1 MGAGDSF
8 VVHGDTFYRQS
19 QGASVHSAPILEH
32 LRTIGAPVLN
42 TLFTARA
49 GEVRLGQRARPVG
62 PDGALPDGA
71 RIAVLGVAEDFGV
84 RANLGRPGARR
95 AWRAFLPRFLAMQS
109 NRFLDGAEI
118 AIAGTVEVRDLRKAT
133 RGLDATIGG
142 PRARADALERLRQA
156 TAELDARVT
165 AVVEHLRRAGC
176 VPIVVG
182 GGHNNA
188 YGILAGCARAA
199 GRPLGCVN
207 VDLHADLRPREGRH
221 SGNAFS
227 YARHDGHLAR
237 YAVLGMS
244 EASATQAICEA
255 IDSDAATL
263 AVTFESMLRGA
274 CTSAS
279 MAAAGAAHVAG
290 MPCTLELD
298 VDAVAQAPASA
309 AAASGFS
316 AAEFRAI
323 AMQVASAVDL
333 HAVHVAEAAPG
344 RGPWPDEMLGK
355 FVAEVV
361 RDMATAV
368 AARPAAGITR

>member
-1 MGAGDSF
+1 M
-8 VVHGDTFYRQS
+8 
-19 QGASVHSAPILEH
+19 EH
-32 LRTIGAPVLN
+32 LRTIGTPVLN
-42 TLFTARA
+42 TLFAVRE
-49 GEVRLGQRARPVG
+49 GEVRLGQRVRLPA
-62 PDGALPDGA
+62 PDGTFPEGV
-71 RIAVLGVAEDFGV
+71 RVAVLGVPEDFGV

-109 NRFLDGAEI
+109 NRFLDGAEV
-118 AIAGTVEVRDLRKAT
+118 AIAGTVDVRDLRKAT

-142 PRARADALERLRQA
+142 PRARAEALARLRAA
-156 TAELDARVT
+156 TAELDARVAAT
-165 AVVEHLRRAGC
+165 IGAIRRSGA

-188 YGILAGCARAA
+188 YGILSGCAQAA
-199 GRPLGCVN
+199 GRPMACVN

-227 YARHDGHLAR
+227 YARHDGHLSR

-244 EASATQAICEA
+244 EASATGAIVDA
-255 IDSDAATL
+255 IESDSGTL

-274 CTSAS
+274 CTPSS

-344 RGPWPDEMLGK
+344 RGPWPDEMVGK
-355 FVAEVV
+355 FLAELV
-361 RDMATAV
+361 RDMAAVV
-368 AARPAAGITR
+368 AARGAGAGTLTR

>member
-1 MGAGDSF
+1 
-8 VVHGDTFYRQS
+8 
-19 QGASVHSAPILEH
+19 
-32 LRTIGAPVLN
+32 
-42 TLFTARA
+42 
-49 GEVRLGQRARPVG
+49 
-62 PDGALPDGA
+62 
-71 RIAVLGVAEDFGV
+71 
-84 RANLGRPGARR
+84 
-95 AWRAFLPRFLAMQS
+95 MQS
-109 NRFLDGAEI
+109 NRFLDGAEV
-118 AIAGTVEVRDLRKAT
+118 AIAGTVDVRDLRKAT

-142 PRARADALERLRQA
+142 PRARAEALARLRAA
-156 TAELDARVT
+156 TAELDARVAAT
-165 AVVEHLRRAGC
+165 IEAIRRSGA

-188 YGILAGCARAA
+188 YGILSGCAQAA
-199 GRPLGCVN
+199 GRPMACVN

-227 YARHDGHLAR
+227 YARHDGHLSR
-237 YAVLGMS
+237 YAILGMS
-244 EASATQAICEA
+244 EASATGAIVDA
-255 IDSDAATL
+255 IESDSGTL

-274 CTSAS
+274 CTPSS

-344 RGPWPDEMLGK
+344 RGPWPDEMVGK
-355 FVAEVV
+355 FVAELV
-361 RDMATAV
+361 RDMAAVV
-368 AARPAAGITR
+368 AARGAGAGTLTR